1 MQPEILL
8 TKLLQ
13 PQPALQRKLLQPLAA
28 FPGWIN
34 VQPCGLRDSSE
45 LDLVVTLQVSKIG
58 KVIEKEAQE
67 EEQKMQVWQDYWT
80 TGPMVMFGPKTLKSN
95 E

>member
-1 MQPEILL
+1 M
-8 TKLLQ
+8 
-13 PQPALQRKLLQPLAA
+13 
-28 FPGWIN
+28 
-34 VQPCGLRDSSE
+34 
-45 LDLVVTLQVSKIG
+45 TLKVSKIG

-67 EEQKMQVWQDYWT
+67 EEEKMQVWQDYWT